1 MADPNAEQSTVDSAK
16 QDIAGAIRMGQSTA
30 RSAKT
35 ISKAAAEAAS
45 GNVAGAVVTVA
56 KDPETLKKLLI
67 ILMLPVLIFSLLGVF
82 FLYALPVSIFEGCQ
96 SYCEEIAEDWREHVY
111 DGGGDITFKK
121 IVATIKVGGDVT
133 GDFFKSIWNGIKGL
147 FTKDAGGDAGSTNDT
162 LSDTG
167 IELQVTQ
174 VESSE
179 KQTLQNKITAC
190 INKIDA
196 RSAEIQDAINENSDK
211 IASAISAQLNS
222 SGEYDEL
229 NVQVQV
235 SRNSMSQ
242 DGALQLLSL
251 YTVQQAAS
259 VQDMKLSDLMRWLGW
274 YDSRKTG
281 TTTFTLGGLGVDCEV
296 KTWNGTFLPQYL
308 MEQRK
313 QEKYQYDEV
322 KTNFD
327 DMMCAAVDMLLVVD
341 CPYIGEVPVQKTVTY
356 ETHRGPDG
364 EEIQTEK
371 TIGTVYYNITIMPRS
386 AASLS
391 NLAGLWEG
399 NLKDKQKPLNFNNGL
414 DSGGSAGGS
423 GGGDFIMGDPSVVG
437 SGDLLW
443 PLSGITRTSSPF
455 GYRNCPFHGRELHSG
470 VDIPAPSGTPILAAD
485 AGTVTLS
492 TYGSSYGNNVKI
504 NHGNGMETR
513 YCHMSSR
520 AVSAGQVVAKGE
532 VIGYVG
538 STGNSTGA
546 HLHFMVMINGTPTD
560 PMKGYNYTY
569 P

>member
-174 VESSE
+174 VEASE
-179 KQTLQNKITAC
+179 KQSLQNKITAC

-251 YTVQQAAS
+251 
-259 VQDMKLSDLMRWLGW
+259 
-274 YDSRKTG
+274 
-281 TTTFTLGGLGVDCEV
+281 
-296 KTWNGTFLPQYL
+296 
-308 MEQRK
+308 
-313 QEKYQYDEV
+313 
-322 KTNFD
+322 
-327 DMMCAAVDMLLVVD
+327 
-341 CPYIGEVPVQKTVTY
+341 
-356 ETHRGPDG
+356 
-364 EEIQTEK
+364 
-371 TIGTVYYNITIMPRS
+371 
-386 AASLS
+386 
-391 NLAGLWEG
+391 
-399 NLKDKQKPLNFNNGL
+399 
-414 DSGGSAGGS
+414 
-423 GGGDFIMGDPSVVG
+423 
-437 SGDLLW
+437 
-443 PLSGITRTSSPF
+443 
-455 GYRNCPFHGRELHSG
+455 
-470 VDIPAPSGTPILAAD
+470 
-485 AGTVTLS
+485 
-492 TYGSSYGNNVKI
+492 
-504 NHGNGMETR
+504 
-513 YCHMSSR
+513 
-520 AVSAGQVVAKGE
+520 
-532 VIGYVG
+532 
-538 STGNSTGA
+538 
-546 HLHFMVMINGTPTD
+546 
-560 PMKGYNYTY
+560 
-569 P
+569 